1 MPDSGRFIALF
12 PGEVFAKVGDQF
24 GYILIS
30 RILQYIGMKEMRT
43 VAGFADNG
51 AFRAEFHVADQRF
64 IARFRLFIQPVIPV
78 ADLYILPVDLDFQVY
93 VLLKLFGD
101 HGNGWFVKR

>member
-1 MPDSGRFIALF
+1 MPQSGWLVSLF

-30 RILQYIGMKEMRT
+30 GILQHVGMKEMRT

-64 IARFRLFIQPVIPV
+64 VTRFRLFIQPVIPV
-78 ADLYILPVDLDFQVY
+78 AFA
-93 VLLKLFGD
+93 
-101 HGNGWFVKR
+101 